1 MKKPDFVLGG
11 APEVEAR
18 LRKVVSQGIRL
29 RKERQPNYPK
39 AWMTALGSR
48 HTDLGIPEASL
59 WLLLFHHFEKTPLK
73 SLPIVMEWARWG
85 AKRLRDWKLV
95 RG

>member
-1 MKKPDFVLGG
+1 MKKPDFVLNG

-18 LRKVVSQGIRL
+18 LRKTVSHGIKL
-29 RKERQPNYPK
+29 RKERQPGY
-39 AWMTALGSR
+39 AQSWMTALGSR

-59 WLLLFHHFEKTPLK
+59 WLVLFRHFEKTPVK
-73 SLPIVMEWARWG
+73 ALPVVMEWARWG
-85 AKRLRDWKLV
+85 AKRLRHWKLL

>member
-1 MKKPDFVLGG
+1 MKKNDFVLRG
-11 APEVEAR
+11 ASEVEAA
-18 LRKVVSQGIRL
+18 LRTTVSRGIRL
-29 RKERQPNYPK
+29 RKGREPGYPNSWL
-39 AWMTALGSR
+39 AALGSR

-59 WLLLFHHFEKTPLK
+59 WLLLFRHFEKTPLK

-85 AKRLRDWKLV
+85 AKRLRNWKLL